1 MSAASVFSP
10 AEAAFAGFRL
20 MRSRPRALA
29 VWTALQMAFIAVSYA
44 INSLVFASNA
54 QQFREIVA
62 INQVDPAQAL
72 GELVRLLPV
81 LTPLLL
87 IDALIFLV
95 CSGVQNAAIFRAYL
109 EPGQSR
115 HGYLRLGRAELSLA
129 LVLIA
134 FSLLGLAYLFAVLFV
149 FDLSLILGGSIRGGP
164 GALFH
169 LGLAAVLMAAVVY
182 PAVRLSLALPMTF
195 AARRVRIFDSWRL
208 TRGRFWPLFGAYVL
222 SLVYVV
228 LTGLAALVLFAV
240 LAWGI
245 SRALGGTGADAWRP
259 GEAPIAAQA
268 LTLLINLPLQA
279 LLLTAGFT
287 LWRGPSAMAY
297 LALSGAREEP
307 AA

>member
-129 LVLIA
+129 RPSREKAISTRA
-134 FSLLGLAYLFAVLFV
+134 
-149 FDLSLILGGSIRGGP
+149 
-164 GALFH
+164 
-169 LGLAAVLMAAVVY
+169 
-182 PAVRLSLALPMTF
+182 RLSS
-195 AARRVRIFDSWRL
+195 AR
-208 TRGRFWPLFGAYVL
+208 P
-222 SLVYVV
+222 SL
-228 LTGLAALVLFAV
+228 
-240 LAWGI
+240 
-245 SRALGGTGADAWRP
+245 R
-259 GEAPIAAQA
+259 
-268 LTLLINLPLQA
+268 
-279 LLLTAGFT
+279 
-287 LWRGPSAMAY
+287 
-297 LALSGAREEP
+297 
-307 AA
+307 